1 MKPFRSKIDDKTV
14 EDLKYQILKGR
25 IINWSPKSNKNAG
38 IKFEDLEH
46 ILNYWKNKFDWG
58 KQEKDLNSF
67 PQYKTKINETE
78 VHFLHIKSDFKN
90 AVPLMLI
97 HGWPGSIFE
106 FLDLIPLLTNPKNE
120 NKKSMLPFDLIIPSL
135 PNVGYSFSIEQ
146 KPKDLKQISSIFIKL
161 MKKIGYKKY
170 FVQGGDLGSFI
181 ASIMAIKDPKNILG
195 IHINF
200 LPLPRG
206 LNKNPNNK
214 LEEQFYSKLKNWM
227 HFETGYQAIQGTKPF
242 TIAHAL
248 NSSPIAL
255 CSYICEKFFSWTDN
269 KGKLFRVINIDR
281 MLANISLYWFTGCIG
296 ASFWPYYI
304 RHKTDWPINK
314 DYPILVPMGYSE
326 FPKELFS
333 PPKTLADQFY
343 KNIIYWEKHNKGGH
357 FAAME
362 QPEKLTTDINNF
374 VKKII

>member
-1 MKPFRSKIDDKTV
+1 MKFFRSKIDDNQV
-14 EDLKYQILKGR
+14 EDLKDQILNGR
-25 IINWSPKSNKNAG
+25 IIDWSPISNKNAG
-38 IKFEDLEH
+38 IKFEDLKY
-46 ILNYWKNKFDWG
+46 ILTYWSNKFDWK
-58 KQEKDLNSF
+58 KQEADLNSF
-67 PQYKTKINETE
+67 TQHKTKINDTE

-90 AVPLMLI
+90 SVPLMLI

-106 FLDLIPLLTNPKNE
+106 FLDLVPLLTNPKTK
-120 NKKSMLPFDLIIPSL
+120 NKKSMIPFDLIIPSL
-135 PNVGYSFSIEQ
+135 PNVGYSFAIDQ
-146 KPKDLKQISSIFIKL
+146 KPQDLKQISSIFIKL
-161 MKKIGYKKY
+161 MKQIGYKNY

-181 ASIMAIKDPKNILG
+181 ASIMATKDPKNILG

-206 LNKNPNNK
+206 LDKTPNNK
-214 LEEQFYSKLKNWM
+214 LEEQFYVKLKNWM

-255 CSYICEKFFSWTDN
+255 CSYISEKFFAWTDN
-269 KGKLFRVINIDR
+269 KGKLFETINIDR

-304 RHKTDWPINK
+304 RHKSDWPIDK
-314 DYPILVPMGYSE
+314 DHPILVPMGYSE

-343 KNIIYWEKHNKGGH
+343 KNIIYWQKHNKGGH

-362 QPEKLTTDINNF
+362 QPKILASDINSF